1 MTSPSDSP
9 SASEICA
16 RVKHLGYAA
25 SRHLRLYGEEFE
37 VVSDPFF
44 EADGIAVRVTTKS
57 DSNIRVLRI
66 PLTVLQ
72 SARGRAHQRR
82 PSSVANLGA

>member
-1 MTSPSDSP
+1 M
-9 SASEICA
+9 
-16 RVKHLGYAA
+16 
-25 SRHLRLYGEEFE
+25 
-37 VVSDPFF
+37 VSDPFF

-57 DSNIRVLRI
+57 NSNIRVLRI

-72 SARGRAHQRR
+72 SARGQHAHQRR